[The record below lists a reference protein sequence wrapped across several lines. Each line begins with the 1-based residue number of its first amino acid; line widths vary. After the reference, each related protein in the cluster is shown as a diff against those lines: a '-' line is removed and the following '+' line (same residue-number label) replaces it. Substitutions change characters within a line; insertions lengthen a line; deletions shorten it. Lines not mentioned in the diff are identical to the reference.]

1 MKGMKGMPS
10 KGKKAPAR
18 AKVTHDSD
26 HGGMPGMQMEKEP
39 AFAVTQAQLV
49 AMSVLSVLAL
59 VAGSVFAVSQANL
72 TVSAREVAGVV
83 MPPGMP
89 MRRDLSGASMRD
101 MAAVDPGAVRFTAA
115 ADARGDQPLEAR
127 LDGVVKVYALEASVV
142 RWSILPGVQVTAY
155 AFNGEVPGPRIR
167 VTQGDRVRFV
177 VRNSLP
183 EPTSVHWHGLILP
196 NGMDGPA
203 GITQAPIAPGASF
216 TYEFTAT
223 QAGTFFYHSHAT
235 PDRQQA
241 LGLYGAL
248 IIDPP
253 KPVAAYDKEL
263 VVQLQEWLV
272 KDGYTF
278 PAMPMDGMQ
287 PNFFTINGKAYP
299 ATERVQLQQ
308 GQKLL
313 VRFIGSQ
320 SGLVHPMHIHGG
332 PFTIIATDG
341 QAVPD
346 AARLQKDTVNVGPGE
361 RYDVIWTAPGPG
373 LWLLHCHI
381 NHHTTNDN
389 REEDGAGG
397 LTLILEVR

>member
-1 MKGMKGMPS
+1 MDRTAHGGTKSSRGSRSDP
-10 KGKKAPAR
+10 KGK
-18 AKVTHDSD
+18 
-26 HGGMPGMQMEKEP
+26 HGGMPGMQKEP
-39 AFAVTQAQLV
+39 AFAVTPAQV
-49 AMSVLSVLAL
+49 IAMSVLSVLAL

-101 MAAVDPGAVRFTAA
+101 MAAVDPRAVRSTAA
-115 ADARGDQPLEAR
+115 ADARGDQALAAR
-127 LDGVVKVYALEASVV
+127 VADGVKVFALEASVL
-142 RWSILPGVQVTAY
+142 RWNILPDVTVMAY
-155 AFNGEVPGPRIR
+155 AFNGQVPGPRIR
-167 VTQGDRVRFV
+167 INRGDRVRFIV
-177 VRNSLP
+177 KNALP
-183 EPTSVHWHGLILP
+183 EPTSVHWHGLVVP

-223 QAGTFFYHSHAT
+223 QAGTFFYHSHAE

-248 IIDPP
+248 IVDGPA
-253 KPVAAYDKEL
+253 PVAVFDKEL

-272 KDGYTF
+272 KDSYTF

-287 PNFFTINGKAYP
+287 PNFFTINGKAFP
-299 ATERVQLQQ
+299 ATERVQLAQ
-308 GQKLL
+308 GQRLL

-320 SGLVHPMHIHGG
+320 SGFIHPMHIHGG
-332 PFTIIATDG
+332 PFLIVATDG
-341 QAVPD
+341 NAVPET
-346 AARLQKDTVNVGPGE
+346 ARIEKDTVNVGPGE
-361 RYDVIWTAPGPG
+361 RYDVIWTAREPG

-389 REEDGAGG
+389 REQDGAGG